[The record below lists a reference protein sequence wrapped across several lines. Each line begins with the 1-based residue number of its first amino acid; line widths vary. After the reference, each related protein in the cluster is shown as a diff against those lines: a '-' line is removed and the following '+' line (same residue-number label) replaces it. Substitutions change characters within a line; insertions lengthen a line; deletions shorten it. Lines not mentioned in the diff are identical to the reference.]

1 MFCSTKIF
9 FTGIEWCSLDAS
21 FREPR
26 ESDKMVSLLRSPKGQ
41 TPIHFNESP
50 KCQQLKAYEVSFIS
64 VFCQSLKIKVR
75 GVFIHQVCYESFQPA
90 AGIFIKKFSFIS
102 AQWKLSRYEVPSS
115 MKINLFQILRYYK
128 YFLGKLHQ
136 NLIGHDQD
144 KNVFILSGM
153 ENTTRN

>member
-1 MFCSTKIF
+1 MPT
-9 FTGIEWCSLDAS
+9 
-21 FREPR
+21 
-26 ESDKMVSLLRSPKGQ
+26 VQSLLGL
-41 TPIHFNESP
+41 F
-50 KCQQLKAYEVSFIS
+50 Y
-64 VFCQSLKIKVR
+64 FCQSLRIKVK